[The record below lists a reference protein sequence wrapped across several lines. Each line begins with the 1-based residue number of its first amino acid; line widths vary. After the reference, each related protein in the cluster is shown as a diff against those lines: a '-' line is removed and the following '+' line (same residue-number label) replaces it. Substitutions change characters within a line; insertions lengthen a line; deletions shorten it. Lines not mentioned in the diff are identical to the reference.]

1 MRLQMIFSS
10 FILTLKHIF
19 YTEMFHIRK
28 YFIRILM
35 LNVNMPK
42 EPETIEEIYVCLSL
56 ISPSHKNL
64 SPGNK
69 LCFRIIVANIVFV
82 YNQKRIEQYA

>member
-1 MRLQMIFSS
+1 M
-10 FILTLKHIF
+10 LTC
-19 YTEMFHIRK
+19 R
-28 YFIRILM
+28 
-35 LNVNMPK
+35 K

-82 YNQKRIEQYA
+82 YNKKRIEQYA